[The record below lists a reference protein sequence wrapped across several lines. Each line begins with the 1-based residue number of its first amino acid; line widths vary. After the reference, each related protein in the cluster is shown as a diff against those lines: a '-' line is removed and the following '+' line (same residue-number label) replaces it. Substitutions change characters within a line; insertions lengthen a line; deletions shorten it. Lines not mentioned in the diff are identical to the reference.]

1 MGVTEVTHPLA
12 LNLGLESMCF
22 SLVVAC
28 TPRESQILAT
38 QKNIHGLR
46 I

>member
-1 MGVTEVTHPLA
+1 MGVTEVTHPVA

-22 SLVVAC
+22 SRVVAC

-38 QKNIHGLR
+38 QKIFTG
-46 I
+46 